1 MSKHIELAR
10 QLLQNG
16 QAGVVIGF
24 ALNSAGLPRP
34 AFIENE
40 KHVDSLVFDTKCTQ
54 NLAVYLTKHEVKHRG
69 KMAIFA
75 NLPIMRSILVLL
87 SERQLT
93 PDSVAVIGFDDAFTF
108 LGEMDIPAVVRY
120 VQSKNPDISAEDRA
134 YLDQLD
140 AMSVEQRFKFWND
153 ELSAC
158 IRCYACRQSCP
169 MCYCNQCAVE
179 CNQPQWIS
187 AEAVTQSNYD
197 WHILRA
203 MHLAGRCVACG
214 DCGRACPVGIP
225 CHLLTIYL
233 TEQAFKHFGTKAGMS
248 DSMESVMSTYK
259 PNDKDNFII

>member
-1 MSKHIELAR
+1 MSNYTELAS
-10 QLLQNG
+10 QLLQDGN
-16 QAGVVIGF
+16 ASLIVGF
-24 ALNSAGLPRP
+24 SLNSGGIPRP
-34 AFIENE
+34 AFVNDE
-40 KHVDSLVFDTKCTQ
+40 KLADGLVFNEKCTQ
-54 NLAVYLTKHEVKHRG
+54 NLAVYLTKHEVRHQGRI
-69 KMAIFA
+69 AIFA

-93 PDSVAVIGFDDAFTF
+93 ADAITIIGFDEEFKL
-108 LGEMDIPAVVRY
+108 LGAMDIPAVVRY
-120 VQSKNPDISAEDRA
+120 VQTRTPELTSEDRA
-134 YLDQLD
+134 YLDQLES
-140 AMSVEQRFKFWND
+140 MSIEERFKFWND

-187 AEAVTQSNYD
+187 TEPVTQSNYD

-233 TEQAFKHFGTKAGMS
+233 TEQAYKHFGTKAGMS